1 MQVKPS
7 CDSNYK
13 ITVGIYLHYG
23 YHLEM
28 RVRMYQITIENFD
41 IRKICYSGQC
51 FRMKEKEDNTFEI
64 IAYGHYLEVYQTENV
79 LTMSCTKT
87 EFHSV
92 WKTYLG
98 LEDDYETI
106 TGLVNED
113 DRYMKTAMSFGFGI
127 RILKQELWET
137 IVSFLISQQNNI
149 PRIKKSIQMLC
160 EQYGEKKTNLKG
172 EVFYTFPKPEALHQL
187 TDRELKECNLGY
199 RSKYILKTAQA
210 IVDGTFDLELLPELS
225 YEDARKELMKLYGV
239 GIKVSEC
246 ICLYALHH
254 LNAFPIDTHI
264 QKVLDMNYPT
274 GFPFDKYQGY
284 SGALQQYAFYYDL
297 YKAKIS

>member
-1 MQVKPS
+1 
-7 CDSNYK
+7 
-13 ITVGIYLHYG
+13 
-23 YHLEM
+23 
-28 RVRMYQITIENFD
+28 MYQITVENFD

-51 FRMKEKEDNTFEI
+51 FRMKEINENTFEVV
-64 IAYGHYLEVYQTENV
+64 AYGHYLEISQQGNK
-79 LTMSCTKT
+79 LTFSCTED
-87 EFHSV
+87 EFLSI
-92 WKTYLG
+92 WKTYFG
-98 LEDDYETI
+98 LYDDYKVI

-113 DRYMKTAMSFGFGI
+113 DRYMKNAMSYGWGI

-160 EQYGEKKTNLKG
+160 ERYGEKKNNVKG
-172 EVFYTFPKPEALHQL
+172 EVYYTFPKPEALYQL
-187 TDRELKECNLGY
+187 TDSELKACNLGY
-199 RSKYILKTAQA
+199 RSKYIQKTAMA
-210 IVDGTFDLELLPELS
+210 IVDGSFDFVGLLNLS
-225 YEDARKELMKLYGV
+225 YEDARKELLKLYGV

-264 QKVLDMNYPT
+264 QKVLDRNYPD

-297 YKAKIS
+297 YEAKIS

>member
-1 MQVKPS
+1 
-7 CDSNYK
+7 
-13 ITVGIYLHYG
+13 
-23 YHLEM
+23 M
-28 RVRMYQITIENFD
+28 RVRMYQLTIENFD

-51 FRMKEKEDNTFEI
+51 FRMKEREENTFEI
-64 IAYGHYLEVYQTENV
+64 IAYGHYIEICQKENV
-79 LTMSCTKT
+79 VTMSCTEE
-87 EFHSV
+87 EFHSI

-98 LEDDYETI
+98 LDDDYNTI
-106 TGLVNED
+106 TGLVNEE
-113 DRYMKTAMSFGFGI
+113 DRYMKKAMSFGWGI

-160 EQYGEKKTNLKG
+160 ERYGDKKLNLRG
-172 EVFYTFPKPEALHQL
+172 EVYYTFPKPEALHHL
-187 TDRELKECNLGY
+187 TDSVLKECNLGY
-199 RSKYILKTAQA
+199 RSKYILRTAKA
-210 IVDGTFDLELLPELS
+210 IVDGSFDLEALPKLS
-225 YEDARKELMKLYGV
+225 YEEARKELMKLYGV

-264 QKVLDMNYPT
+264 QKVLENNYPD
-274 GFPFDKYQGY
+274 GFPFEQYRGY

-297 YKAKIS
+297 NAAKFS